1 MTIDCNIYES
11 SLKNKYKSKIRING
25 SREEETLSLSLKSAH
40 QKVKKKKKNKKGQLW
55 RWIRYEDTRR
65 DAREGSNRFENR
77 R

>member
-25 SREEETLSLSLKSAH
+25 SREEETLSLSQICATKS
-40 QKVKKKKKNKKGQLW
+40 KKKKKNKKGQLW